1 MLLPMV
7 AGKALGLPLT
17 LRPDGQDLSISDRS
31 ESPDHR
37 GLVPEIL
44 PPLAD
49 VSSLARTLAD
59 HGAGDFSPEVALDLV
74 LHEIAEHIRQ
84 ATSADAAA
92 LALRHGDEMVCRAA
106 AGASAPELG
115 TRVNVRSGLSGLS
128 LQTGEWQY
136 CQDCETDPRV
146 DVETCRR
153 LRARSFIVMPVVDE
167 VGPFGV
173 IQISSAAPN
182 AFSQKDVEI
191 LRQNGRSI
199 VWARR
204 QVEQPRIAQ
213 TVTPPGSNIAD
224 NSAPAGYSPSTTS
237 HPIDDSN
244 GLRSLSESRDQD
256 TSPGDVSY
264 PSFDGRAPRE
274 IITVPTD
281 SLPYADVSD
290 SELRTKETAGTWR
303 SRQDDADTYLKRKS
317 VRRSHEI
324 LTAILGIMVVA
335 AALLLG
341 TLIGIRFGWQKAV
354 RLPVT
359 NKATAQVPPAATIPT
374 LKNSSESLQ
383 SNASPVPE
391 SGAVKSAPVSGHL
404 SALAAPTTHPTSSN
418 ERVGGLVVYQNDK
431 VVFQQSGEAPSDS
444 DVGASASPAM
454 PTTTIPSEVAAVRLV
469 HRVEPD
475 YPAEAAK
482 RGISGRVRLQALI
495 DTSGDVVNV
504 GLIEGN
510 SVLAASAMKAVRQW
524 HYQPYLVN
532 GVAISVQTDIAIT
545 FTPSAH

>member
-1 MLLPMV
+1 MV
-7 AGKALGLPLT
+7 AVRALGLPLT

-49 VSSLARTLAD
+49 VGSLARTLAD

-74 LHEIAEHIRQ
+74 LHEIAEHVRQ

-115 TRVNVRSGLSGLS
+115 TRVNARTGLSGLS
-128 LQTGEWQY
+128 LQTDEWQY

-191 LRQNGRSI
+191 LRQSGRSI

-204 QVEQPRIAQ
+204 QVEQPRLTQ
-213 TVTPPGSNIAD
+213 TLTPPGSYVAD
-224 NSAPAGYSPSTTS
+224 DAERAGYSPSATS
-237 HPIDDSN
+237 HPVDDSE
-244 GLRSLSESRDQD
+244 SLQSVTESYDD
-256 TSPGDVSY
+256 
-264 PSFDGRAPRE
+264 
-274 IITVPTD
+274 
-281 SLPYADVSD
+281 
-290 SELRTKETAGTWR
+290 AGTR
-303 SRQDDADTYLKRKS
+303 LGRKS
-317 VRRSHEI
+317 IRRSHEI

-354 RLPVT
+354 RRPVT
-359 NKATAQVPPAATIPT
+359 KTTSDVPLATSSPTPTEASASLRSTASPA
-374 LKNSSESLQ
+374 SES
-383 SNASPVPE
+383 APVNTAPE
-391 SGAVKSAPVSGHL
+391 SGHL
-404 SALAAPTTHPTSSN
+404 PAQRAPTAPPALSN

-431 VVFQQSGEAPSDS
+431 VVFQQSGEAQRDN
-444 DVGASASPAM
+444 DGRASTSPAAM
-454 PTTTIPSEVAAVRLV
+454 PTTTIPSEVAASRLV

-475 YPAEAAK
+475 YPPEAAK
-482 RGISGRVRLQALI
+482 REISGTVRLQALI
-495 DTSGDVVNV
+495 DTRGAVVNV

-524 HYQPYLVN
+524 RYQPYLVN
-532 GVAISVQTDIAIT
+532 GVPISVQTDIAIN
-545 FTPSAH
+545 FTPPAH